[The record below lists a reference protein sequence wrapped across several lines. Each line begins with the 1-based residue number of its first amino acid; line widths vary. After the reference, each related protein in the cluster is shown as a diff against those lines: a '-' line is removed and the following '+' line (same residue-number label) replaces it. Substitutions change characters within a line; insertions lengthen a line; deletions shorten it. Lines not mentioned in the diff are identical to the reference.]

1 MKTIYIAHPLRGKNA
16 DIETIF
22 ENNITVD
29 TICQNLTAIVENKDI
44 LILSPVHAF
53 SFVSAVGDQKW
64 VLGQCRKMLSLAD
77 EVWVFGDWENS
88 EGCKMEIEH
97 AKRLNIPVVFHDSK
111 IKELDKCPA

>member
-1 MKTIYIAHPLRGKNA
+1 MKKIYIAHPLRGKNA
-16 DIETIF
+16 DIETVF

-29 TICQNLTAIVENKDI
+29 TICQNLSAIVENKDI

-77 EVWVFGDWENS
+77 EIWVFGDWENS
-88 EGCKMEIEH
+88 EGCKIEIEH
-97 AKRLNIPVVFHDSK
+97 AKKLNIPIIFHGSETKDLY
-111 IKELDKCPA
+111 ECLA